1 MQYSKQFIAFILSI
15 FLASFIISCDGANGD
30 EDTDPQPETKEPP
43 KMLTQVP
50 AEGNSWFL
58 TNVGT
63 AQMHSKDFKGNS
75 WSSTQSVLRTYFHLE
90 KAGTVHIGIKG
101 KVVSGT
107 STIEATFQGESKEV
121 TMKDSYTGVVY
132 IGSYEVASAGYYHLD
147 LKGIKKVD
155 VQFAE
160 LDHIAL
166 GGDATS
172 AGVNFSNEDYFYWGR
187 RGPSVHL
194 GYQVPTEA
202 SDVQWFYSEVQ
213 VPEGNDVIG
222 SYYMANGFGQG
233 YFGMQVNSS
242 TERRVL
248 FSVWSPY
255 HTDDP
260 NSIPEDQRVKLI
272 SKGELTITNDFGNEG
287 SGGQSYMVHNWE
299 VGRKYGFLLRGEP
312 AADNKT
318 EYKAYFFDSKD
329 EKWYFI
335 AHWSR
340 PETSTYLTNLYSFLE
355 NFNTAT
361 GPLGRMAFYGNQW
374 VYDTTGK
381 WYEVTSAKFTADA
394 TARDKARM
402 DYAGGYVAGDDG
414 FYLKNCGFF
423 SEVSTLDVVHNRPA
437 GGTAP
442 VIDFDA
448 LPLN

>member
-1 MQYSKQFIAFILSI
+1 MKYSKQFIAFVLST
-15 FLASFIISCDGANGD
+15 FLVGFMMSCEGGS
-30 EDTDPQPETKEPP
+30 EEPSTETKVPP
-43 KMLTQVP
+43 KMLIQVP

-63 AQMHSKDFKGNS
+63 AQMQSKDLNGNS
-75 WSSTQSVLRTYFHLE
+75 WSSSQSVLRTYFHLE
-90 KAGTVHIGIKG
+90 KAGTVHIGIKA

-107 STIEATFQGESKEV
+107 STVEATFQEESKEV

-132 IGSYEVASAGYYHLD
+132 IGSYEVASAGYYFLD
-147 LKGIKKVD
+147 LKGVKKTD
-155 VQFAE
+155 IQFAE
-160 LDHIAL
+160 LEYIAL

-172 AGVNFSNEDYFYWGR
+172 AGVNYSNEDYFYWGR

-194 GYQVPTEA
+194 GYQVPAAAGNVE
-202 SDVQWFYSEVQ
+202 WFYSEVL

-255 HTDDP
+255 QTDDP

-272 SKGELTITNDFGNEG
+272 AKGDQTITNDFGNEG
-287 SGGQSYMVHNWE
+287 SGGQSYMVFNWE
-299 VGRKYGFLLRGEP
+299 VGRKYGFLLKGEP
-312 AADNKT
+312 VTGNRT
-318 EYKAYFFDSKD
+318 EYKAYFFDPKE

-361 GPLGRMAFYGNQW
+361 GPQGRMAYYSNQW
-374 VYDTTGK
+374 VYDTNGK
-381 WYEVTSAKFTADA
+381 WHEVTSAKFTADA

-402 DYAGGYVAGDDG
+402 DYAGGYVAGDAG

-437 GGTAP
+437 NGTAP
-442 VIDFDA
+442 VIDFEM
-448 LPLN
+448 LPLK